1 MSEQGWR
8 RFLAAEG
15 VADWVVLHGGA
26 MAVFRVPS
34 LAEAARLAEAVAQI
48 SGLDGALMTLTDGQ
62 LTVRL
67 TRGVFRLEERHVEMA
82 QAVSAVAREHG
93 ATADRTLAQEVSL
106 AIAAQPDAI
115 DVGFWRAVLGYAE
128 LADDNAVDPLGHGST
143 VWMQS
148 LDPAKPPASRDAR
161 RRIRR
166 PRTGRAAP
174 GRGSG
179 SRRPHRRRFQ
189 RPRRLDPRRPRRQPC
204 LHRRLAGWR
213 LPPGLE
219 RRTPSGNGPFARVQL
234 VVGPGGDG
242 FDSVAL
248 LAVDFEPASHGC
260 VGSHG
265 GHTRP

>member
-1 MSEQGWR
+1 MNEQGWQ

-67 TRGVFRLEERHVEMA
+67 TRGVFRLEERHVELA

-93 ATADRTLAQEVSL
+93 ATADRTLAQEVQL
-106 AIAAQPDAI
+106 AIAAQPDAT

-143 VWMQS
+143 VWMQG
-148 LDPAKPPASRDAR
+148 LDPAKSLRHAMHVDVSVAR
-161 RRIRR
+161 EQAE
-166 PRTGRAAP
+166 PRLAAALAA
-174 GRGSG
+174 
-179 SRRPHRRRFQ
+179 RRPHRRRFQ
-189 RPRRLDPRRPRRQPC
+189 RPNQLDPRRPRRQPC

-213 LPPGLE
+213 IPPGLE
-219 RRTPSGNGPFARVQL
+219 RRTPSGKGPSARVQL
-234 VVGPGGDG
+234 VVGLGDDG
-242 FDSVAL
+242 FDRVAL
-248 LAVDFEPASHGC
+248 LVVDFEPASH
-260 VGSHG
+260 
-265 GHTRP
+265 R